1 MAIENVIDNIS
12 RFLKKD
18 PSEVRKN
25 NFYGQN
31 EKYYSLWNEN

>member
-1 MAIENVIDNIS
+1 MMAIENVVYNIA

-25 NFYGQN
+25 NFYGLN
-31 EKYYSLWNEN
+31 EKNYFQFY